1 MRTPREVNKMT
12 YSNAQ
17 YRDALTWYIRKYT
30 PYTIATDVRGDI
42 TTFSLGAL
50 LGYVTAKDQRPKLTP
65 IVPTAGRPVMRDY
78 LSLLL
83 DFDGSSFASPE
94 LVVEECLTDMLG
106 DVTDVSPAGE
116 A

>member
-1 MRTPREVNKMT
+1 MT

-50 LGYVTAKDQRPKLTP
+50 LGYLTAEDQRPKLTP
-65 IVPTAGRPVMRDY
+65 IVPTSGRPVMRDY

-83 DFDGSSFASPE
+83 DSSLDFDVSPE
-94 LVVEECLTDMLG
+94 LVVEDYLAELLG
-106 DVTDVSPAGE
+106 DATDVSPAGE